1 MFFSTKRPN
10 LDIGLYARYEAKNTK
25 MNKLVIYHSQSQ
37 ELILKLNRMLLLH
50 LNMSIYLTEDI
61 IYCETFATE
70 KKKIWCSYLL
80 VGWYNNSIVRATHR
94 SMCLLSAK
102 FAWGTSRPCFYLVFF
117 SLYRKWKKNEII
129 VECIFFSFKLLRFS
143 RVPYIQSTNPSS

>member
-1 MFFSTKRPN
+1 
-10 LDIGLYARYEAKNTK
+10 

-70 KKKIWCSYLL
+70 KKKKSGVAICWL
-80 VGWYNNSIVRATHR
+80 VGRYNNYIVRVTHR

-102 FAWGTSRPCFYLVFF
+102 FA
-117 SLYRKWKKNEII
+117 
-129 VECIFFSFKLLRFS
+129 
-143 RVPYIQSTNPSS
+143 